1 MTLITL
7 VLAFFVM
14 LAVVAGMAVGV
25 VFGRKPISGSCG
37 GLSALGGSAPCEICG
52 GNPARCD
59 SETNSGTDS
68 GTNSG
73 TDSGTVNKVTADDKL
88 A

>member
-1 MTLITL
+1 
-7 VLAFFVM
+7 M

-37 GLSALGGSAPCEICG
+37 GLSALGSATCEICG

-59 SETNSGTDS
+59 SGSDS
-68 GTNSG
+68 ESDSG
-73 TDSGTVNKVTADDKL
+73 TDSGTVNKFTPDNKL

>member
-25 VFGRKPISGSCG
+25 VCGRKPISGSCG
-37 GLSALGGSAPCEICG
+37 GLSALGGSATCEICG

-59 SETNSGTDS
+59 SGTDS
-68 GTNSG
+68 GAP
-73 TDSGTVNKVTADDKL
+73 NKSTPDNKL